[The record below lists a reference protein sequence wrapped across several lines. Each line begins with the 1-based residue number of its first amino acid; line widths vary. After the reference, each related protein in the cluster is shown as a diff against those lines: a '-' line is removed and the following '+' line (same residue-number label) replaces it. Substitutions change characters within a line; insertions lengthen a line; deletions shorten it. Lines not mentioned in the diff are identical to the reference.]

1 MGCLWVVFGIPHQ
14 IWKILEGGLIKNFYV
29 KEAKSAII
37 AAQPE
42 ELGDLVNRFTTYF
55 RSLLGQNNKYFMWFC
70 ICEIL
75 NLVAVTI
82 NFILNDKFLDGKFKS
97 YGPDVLN
104 YHSLELKSDDRNK
117 TINPMCDAFPTK
129 VNCVLKS
136 VGLSGTKQVYY
147 YNYYYTSDFKQFRIF
162 IKKNLWIF
170 QKGWFM
176 DKTLPQ

>member
-1 MGCLWVVFGIPHQ
+1 MLVINAIVFGIPHQ
-14 IWKILEGGLIKNFYV
+14 IWKNLEGGLIKNFYV

-70 ICEIL
+70 VCEIL

-82 NFILNDKFLDGKFKS
+82 NFILNDKFLDGNFKS

-104 YHSLELKSDDRNK
+104 YHSLDSYDRNK

-129 VNCVLKS
+129 VSCVFNN
-136 VGLSGTKQVYY
+136 VGPSGKKQVLLVGAHSAP
-147 YNYYYTSDFKQFRIF
+147 T
-162 IKKNLWIF
+162 
-170 QKGWFM
+170 
-176 DKTLPQ
+176 TLLCESVDDL